1 MLKNKLFLALS
12 LLCFVTFSGCDSDE
26 EEVEGKWDPIQI
38 TINGNKCKS
47 STFKVPVEGGGY
59 KIYSN
64 NYGEL
69 WLNSVEENVNTV
81 WPEDYDW
88 SDYKNIHLTGEWYEI
103 QYDDN
108 GNIVANISSKEKTT
122 PSRNLTFHIE
132 VGDAFGY
139 VTLLQE

>member
-1 MLKNKLFLALS
+1 MLKNKLILALS
-12 LLCFVTFSGCDSDE
+12 LLCSVTFSGCDSE
-26 EEVEGKWDPIQI
+26 ELDGKWDPIQV

-47 STFKVPVEGGGY
+47 STFKVPAEGGEY
-59 KIYSN
+59 KIYSK

-69 WLNSVEENVNTV
+69 WLNSVIENGNTV
-81 WPEDYDW
+81 WPENYNW

-108 GNIVANISSKEKTT
+108 GNIVANISSKEKTA
-122 PSRNLTFHIE
+122 PSRNLKFEIE
-132 VGDAFGY
+132 VGDAFGH

>member
-26 EEVEGKWDPIQI
+26 EEVAGKWDPIQI

-47 STFKVPVEGGGY
+47 STFKVPVEGGEY